1 MYDWNELL
9 DMLRKF
15 IKEVVRTIP
24 VFYGFRVFYY
34 HFLIRCFTFQTSV
47 ISQRINASS
56 NVSTLG
62 SNLKSSCTEL
72 LDALVKR
79 NTLAEVQN
87 EFMMK
92 ILDKQTQQND
102 TIVKL
107 LEQRHRGPSND
118 PKPSA
123 NNYVANKSD
132 LDEAFSN
139 GDDKPDVK
147 EYDIKNRVWVSN

>member
-1 MYDWNELL
+1 M
-9 DMLRKF
+9 
-15 IKEVVRTIP
+15 
-24 VFYGFRVFYY
+24 
-34 HFLIRCFTFQTSV
+34 
-47 ISQRINASS
+47 
-56 NVSTLG
+56 
-62 SNLKSSCTEL
+62 
-72 LDALVKR
+72 KR

-123 NNYVANKSD
+123 NNYVVNKSD